1 MHLRAGEVVLRIT
14 FVPRFSVPTRP
25 ALGWSII
32 EGAPH
37 PASWAVLMQIP
48 EIEVGMPVPFIP
60 EPVHGSNK
68 SQGARSR
75 NKIRYAGAEQ

>member
-1 MHLRAGEVVLRIT
+1 MNIT
-14 FVPRFSVPTRP
+14 FVPRSSVPTRL
-25 ALGWSII
+25 ALGWKII

-48 EIEVGMPVPFIP
+48 EIEVDTPVPFIP
-60 EPVHGSNK
+60 EPVRGSTK

-75 NKIRYAGAEQ
+75 NKVRYAGAEQ

>member
-1 MHLRAGEVVLRIT
+1 MNIAY
-14 FVPRFSVPTRP
+14 VPKSSVPTRL
-25 ALGWSII
+25 ALGWTII

-48 EIEVGMPVPFIP
+48 EMEVDTLVPFIP
-60 EPVHGSNK
+60 EPVRGSTK

-75 NKIRYAGAEQ
+75 NKIRYAGAE

>member
-1 MHLRAGEVVLRIT
+1 MNVS
-14 FVPRFSVPTRP
+14 FVPKAYVSTRLS
-25 ALGWSII
+25 LGWTII

-48 EIEVGMPVPFIP
+48 EIEVDTPVPFIP
-60 EPVHGSNK
+60 EPVRGGNK

-75 NKIRYAGAEQ
+75 NKVRYAGAEQ

>member
-1 MHLRAGEVVLRIT
+1 LRIT
-14 FVPRFSVPTRP
+14 YVPRSSVPTRL
-25 ALGWSII
+25 ALGWTII

-48 EIEVGMPVPFIP
+48 EMEVDTPIPCLP
-60 EPVHGSNK
+60 EPVRGSNK

-75 NKIRYAGAEQ
+75 NKVRYAGAE

>member
-1 MHLRAGEVVLRIT
+1 MNIT
-14 FVPRFSVPTRP
+14 FVPRSSVPTRL

-48 EIEVGMPVPFIP
+48 EIEVDTPVPFIP
-60 EPVHGSNK
+60 EPVRGSNT

-75 NKIRYAGAEQ
+75 NKVRYAGAE